1 MGSVLAILSA
11 AAFAKARDAAG
22 RALRLGSIYPVNMYV
37 SANPV
42 IAAKLT
48 ADLYLVT
55 VREGRLWL
63 VGALRRPKFAKA
75 TGWRG
80 RANVVPVTDITCL
93 IPRLTFDSGAGV
105 NPAKL
110 AMALQTPRGL
120 TDDDVALIEQA
131 VAASPAS
138 ARAAITPGMVEA
150 AVVRVTA
157 LVLDRTESA
166 VRADQGRYAAFQ
178 EDDSFAAEE
187 LDWKT
192 LTYEDEEEVDPD
204 DCEVF
209 GRRDYDLEMS
219 LFNSEQFSE
228 ASTDKSLRPLFQ
240 RQQGELYGRQLQRL
254 VRDDRVEADDV
265 EGLTGRIRGG
275 DSLIEAMSALL
286 MLRDPGAIR
295 VAPAEFAEVHRRWA
309 KFIGTIEPPTLRAHL
324 GMFFQSAQAARC
336 TGALFDGRDDDREP
350 ASPDYVRLA
359 SWSLGEGQGRCW
371 LARIVDDEVAPVPA
385 FTGAA
390 LIRKPPPP
398 LHARPLPG
406 GRSEALL
413 RRPLRTHLRA
423 LKGYSELR
431 TLLGDQP
438 DEKLAAL
445 LKSDRGRQELV
456 AAVDQAIEG
465 HELHAVLAV
474 ATRCSELV
482 VPRWQ
487 LPFEVQRTVALARL
501 RCLSE
506 ALVGAWRCLEL
517 FDRPRAPVIADF
529 IDRSRLHNE
538 VAWIS
543 YLQGDVASAVT
554 QAERAVKERPSNSQA
569 VATLAVARYE
579 AGDHKKAFALL
590 RKVMTEQIDPEPI
603 GALLRDPRYHDL
615 CIRYRIPIELTDEDA
630 RTLA

>member
-11 AAFAKARDAAG
+11 AAFARARDAAG
-22 RALRLGSIYPVNMYV
+22 RVLRPGSVYPVDAYASV
-37 SANPV
+37 NPA
-42 IAAKLT
+42 IAGKLT

-55 VREGRLWL
+55 VQKGRLWL
-63 VGALRRPKFAKA
+63 VGALRRPKFAKNI
-75 TGWRG
+75 GWRG
-80 RANVVPVTDITCL
+80 RVNVVPVTDITGL
-93 IPRLTFDSGAGV
+93 VLRLSFDSGAGV

-110 AMALQTPRGL
+110 AMSLQTPRGL

-138 ARAAITPGMVEA
+138 VRAAITPGMVEA

-157 LVLDRTESA
+157 RVLDRTESA
-166 VRADQGRYAAFQ
+166 VRADRGRYAAFQ
-178 EDDSFAAEE
+178 EDDSFAVEE
-187 LDWKT
+187 LDWKA
-192 LTYEDEEEVDPD
+192 LTYEDEAEVDPD
-204 DCEVF
+204 EREVF

-219 LFNSEQFSE
+219 LFHSEQFSE
-228 ASTDKSLRPLFQ
+228 ASTDRALRPLFH

-254 VRDDRVEADDV
+254 VRDGRVEADDV
-265 EGLTGRIRGG
+265 EELTGRVRGG
-275 DSLIEAMSALL
+275 DSLIEAMTGLL

-309 KFIGTIEPPTLRAHL
+309 KFIRTIEPPALRAHV

-336 TGALFDGRDDDREP
+336 TGALFDGRDDDGEA

-371 LARIVDDEVAPVPA
+371 LARIVDDKVAPVPA
-385 FTGAA
+385 FTSAA

-398 LHARPLPG
+398 PHARPLRG

-413 RRPLRTHLRA
+413 RRPLMTHLRA
-423 LKGYSELR
+423 IKGYSELR
-431 TLLGDQP
+431 SLLGDQP

-445 LKSDRGRQELV
+445 LKSDRGRLEVV

-465 HELHAVLAV
+465 HELHAALAV
-474 ATRCSELV
+474 ATRCGELV
-482 VPRWQ
+482 APRWR
-487 LPFEVQRTVALARL
+487 LPFEVQRTVALERL

-506 ALVGAWRCLEL
+506 ALTGAWRCLEL
-517 FDRPRAPVIADF
+517 FDRPRAPVIDGF

-538 VAWIS
+538 VAWVS
-543 YLQGDVASAVT
+543 YLQGDVPTAVT

-569 VATLAVARYE
+569 VATLAVARYD
-579 AGDHKKAFALL
+579 AGGHKKAFALL
-590 RKVMTEQIDPEPI
+590 RKVMSEQIDPEPI
-603 GALLRDPRYHDL
+603 GALLRDQRYRDL
-615 CIRYRIPIELTDEDA
+615 CIRYRIPIELTDEEA
-630 RTLA
+630 RRLA